1 MPPRPHCPN
10 LSTTTN
16 PPCGRDRD
24 LADQFIQ
31 LAELV
36 ATASRTLRVGVGQ
49 SAFVAG
55 VTESEV
61 PVLRWCCA
69 TQGQGGIAQKRLG
82 ELLAVSSAHLS
93 EILESLQR
101 RGLVDARRLAADR
114 RRQVWQASPA
124 GHDAMETLLATLSVI
139 LRNHAQPLDA
149 ETVGQLLVLLEQV
162 VATLQASPALPN
174 GWTQG
179 AAA

>member
-1 MPPRPHCPN
+1 MPPRPHD
-10 LSTTTN
+10 TN
-16 PPCGRDRD
+16 PSHASTPLCGQDRD
-24 LADQFIQ
+24 LAGQFIR

-49 SAFVAG
+49 SAFAAG
-55 VTESEV
+55 VTEPEV

-69 TQGQGGIAQKRLG
+69 AQGGIAQKRLG

-93 EILESLQR
+93 EMLESLQR
-101 RGLVDARRLAADR
+101 RGLVDARRLASDR

-124 GHDAMETLLATLSVI
+124 GRDAMETLLATLSII
-139 LRNHAQPLDA
+139 LRNHSHHLDA
-149 ETVGQLLVLLEQV
+149 EMVARLLVLLEQV

-174 GWTQG
+174 AWTQG
-179 AAA
+179 EAA